1 MGNMQKQMQQM
12 QQMQRKMDELQA
24 EINEMEATATSG
36 GGAVTVTVSGK
47 KEIKDIQIKPEV
59 IDPDDA
65 EMLQDLIMVATNE
78 ALRQM
83 EEISQNE
90 MSKLTAGLGFRDS
103 KTATRQYQ
111 YAKPLNK
118 LINELSKLPGIGGKT
133 AQRLAFHI
141 LSMDDKDAF
150 ALADAVRNAKT
161 AMTYCSVCGNFT
173 DQDPCAICSD
183 DTRDKSTICV
193 VENPRDVAAM
203 EKIREYRGYYH
214 VLHGAIS
221 PMDGIGPDDIN
232 LKSLIPRLHDEAVK
246 ELIIAT
252 NPNIEGEATAMYI
265 ARLIKPSGIKVSRIA
280 HGIPVGGD
288 LEYADEVTLLK
299 AMEGR
304 GKL

>member
-1 MGNMQKQMQQM
+1 MK
-12 QQMQRKMDELQA
+12 
-24 EINEMEATATSG
+24 
-36 GGAVTVTVSGK
+36 
-47 KEIKDIQIKPEV
+47 
-59 IDPDDA
+59 
-65 EMLQDLIMVATNE
+65 
-78 ALRQM
+78 
-83 EEISQNE
+83 
-90 MSKLTAGLGFRDS
+90 
-103 KTATRQYQ
+103 Y

-141 LSMDDKDAF
+141 LSMEDKDALG
-150 ALADAVRNAKT
+150 LAEAIRNAKT
-161 AMTYCSVCGNFT
+161 SMTYCSVCGNLT
-173 DQDPCAICSD
+173 DTDPCAICCD
-183 DTRDKSTICV
+183 DSRDKSVICV
-193 VENPRDVAAM
+193 VESPKDVVAM

-232 LKSLIPRLHDEAVK
+232 LKSLIMRLQNEEVQ

-265 ARLIKPSGIKVSRIA
+265 ARLIKPSGIKVTRIA

-304 GKL
+304 REL